1 MELLSGRSIKIKANA
16 ILRHATYSQSKHL
29 KLSVIYILQEHQI
42 HCLSIIIG
50 YLSENKDAII
60 LQGSIIKNQH

>member
-42 HCLSIIIG
+42 HCLSIIG